1 MVTAEEEA
9 TCGQGLVLAQATPQQ
24 ATGVSL
30 PGNPLLPLPSLPRPT
45 EKGEEK
51 KPKEGVTGKGHR
63 KRGTREVRE
72 PFDRQRHSA
81 LRLGNLLFL
90 ASGGNA
96 VSTLVSVRVVKGPV
110 TGGCW
115 QGPCVRPGLVTYSRC
130 FFPHLHPQE
139 LSACQHRGPK
149 RPLPGVP
156 AVVQWGLKVQMQ
168 QRGWLLRLEFNPW
181 PGDCLGTDL

>member
-9 TCGQGLVLAQATPQQ
+9 TRGQGLELAQVTPQQ
-24 ATGVSL
+24 ATSISL

-45 EKGEEK
+45 KKGEEK

-90 ASGGNA
+90 AWGGNA

-115 QGPCVRPGLVTYSRC
+115 QGPCVRPGLVT
-130 FFPHLHPQE
+130 
-139 LSACQHRGPK
+139 
-149 RPLPGVP
+149 
-156 AVVQWGLKVQMQ
+156 
-168 QRGWLLRLEFNPW
+168 
-181 PGDCLGTDL
+181 